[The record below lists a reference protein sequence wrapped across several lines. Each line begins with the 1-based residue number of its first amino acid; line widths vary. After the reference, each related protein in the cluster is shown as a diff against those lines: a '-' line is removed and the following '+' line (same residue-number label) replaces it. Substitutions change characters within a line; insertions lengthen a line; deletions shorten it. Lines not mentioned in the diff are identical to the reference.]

1 VRRDDGLFG
10 PEAEDAAPTPSPVG
24 RFATRS
30 LAVAAIIVATGF
42 LGSRLLGLLR
52 SVIIAE
58 AFGTEPELDAYWVA
72 FRLPDLVFQLLAG
85 ATLASAFIP
94 TFAAIHTRQGEAAA
108 WRLASSVLNLLLG
121 ATIVFA
127 IVAFFL
133 APVLVPAM
141 APGLGED
148 TGRQEELTDLAVEMT
163 RLMLISAV
171 IFSVSGMFMGI
182 LNARRHFLTPALAPM
197 FYNLSIIV
205 AALVSNDVRGLAVGV
220 VLGSLLHLLIQ
231 VPELRFAGMAYRL
244 VADWKDVAVR
254 EVARL
259 MGPRVLGLAATQVNF
274 YFIGIFFASTLSAGA
289 ISALSFAWLIT
300 MTPLGVVGMAI
311 STAAFPTLAEQAA
324 RRDVQ
329 LAATLRGTLRLIVFL
344 SLPIGA
350 GIALLARPLVVVLLQ
365 RGAFDTTST
374 DLTAEALVYY
384 APALF
389 AHGGIEI
396 LSRGFYATGD
406 TKTPVVFAVTSMV
419 VNIVLAALLVDAM
432 ELRGLALALSTAT
445 TLEFVM
451 LFLGL
456 RSRVPLLTGEH
467 LLRDLWRMV
476 LCTAIMAITVIIAL
490 VALVEGARLEP
501 GRTLDALLILAVGG
515 SLGALTYFATTH
527 LLGLEEPAVML
538 RRVGGL
544 LGLGAPRDKGQG
556 TT

>member
-1 VRRDDGLFG
+1 MRRDDGLFG
-10 PEAEDAAPTPSPVG
+10 PEAEDGDAASLSPG

-30 LAVAAIIVATGF
+30 LALAALIVAAGF

-94 TFAAIHTRQGEAAA
+94 TFAAVSTRQGEVAA

-121 ATIVFA
+121 ATVVFA

-133 APVLVPAM
+133 APVLVPLL
-141 APGLGED
+141 APGLGEA
-148 TGRQEELTDLAVEMT
+148 TGQEEELTDLAVEMT
-163 RLMLISAV
+163 RLMLVSAV
-171 IFSVSGMFMGI
+171 VFSVSGMFMGI

-197 FYNLSIIV
+197 VYNLSIIV
-205 AALVSNDVRGLAVGV
+205 AALVSDEVYGLAVGV
-220 VLGSLLHLLIQ
+220 VVGSLIHLLIQ
-231 VPELRFAGMAYRL
+231 LPELRFAGMAYRL
-244 VADWKDVAVR
+244 VADWRDTAVR

-300 MTPLGVVGMAI
+300 MTPMGVIGMAI

-329 LAATLRGTLRLIVFL
+329 LASTLRGALRLIIFL

-365 RGAFDTTST
+365 RGAFDASST
-374 DLTAEALVYY
+374 DLTAEALIFF
-384 APALF
+384 APVLF
-389 AHGGIEI
+389 AHSGIEI
-396 LSRGFYATGD
+396 LSRGYYATGD
-406 TKTPVVFAVTSMV
+406 TRTPVAFAVTAMLI
-419 VNIVLAALLVDAM
+419 NLVLSALLVDSL
-432 ELRGLALALSTAT
+432 ELQGLALALSIAT
-445 TLEFVM
+445 VFEFVL
-451 LFLGL
+451 LFIGL
-456 RSRVPLLTGEH
+456 RQRIPTLMEDH
-467 LLRDLWRMV
+467 LLGGLWRMAV
-476 LCTAIMAITVIIAL
+476 ATGVMAIA
-490 VALVEGARLEP
+490 VAACAVLLVEGAGLDP
-501 GRTLDALLILAVGG
+501 DRTFDALVSLIAGAVTGT
-515 SLGALTYFATTH
+515 LTYFGAAQV
-527 LLGLEEPAVML
+527 LGLDEPAILL
-538 RRVGGL
+538 RRISAM
-544 LGLGAPRDKGQG
+544 LGRGVRRAA
-556 TT
+556 

>member
-1 VRRDDGLFG
+1 LFG
-10 PEAEDAAPTPSPVG
+10 PEAEDAQPAPSSTG

-30 LAVAAIIVATGF
+30 LAIAALIVAAGF

-52 SVIIAE
+52 SVIIAD

-94 TFAAIHTRQGEAAA
+94 TFASVRTRDGDDAA
-108 WRLASSVLNLLLG
+108 WRLASSILNLLLG
-121 ATIVFA
+121 ATVIFA
-127 IVAFFL
+127 VVAFFM
-133 APVLVPAM
+133 APILVPAM

-148 TGRQEELTDLAVEMT
+148 TGQQEELTDLAIEMT
-163 RLMLISAV
+163 RLMLVSAV
-171 IFSVSGMFMGI
+171 IFCVSGMFMGI

-197 FYNLSIIV
+197 VYNLSIIA
-205 AALVSNDVRGLAVGV
+205 AALVSDDVRGLAVGV
-220 VLGSLLHLLIQ
+220 VIGSLLHLLIQ

-244 VADWKDVAVR
+244 VADWKDAAVR

-289 ISALSFAWLIT
+289 ISAISFAWLIT

-329 LAATLRGTLRLIVFL
+329 LAATLRSTLRLIVFL

-406 TKTPVVFAVTSMV
+406 TRTPVTFAIASMF
-419 VNIVLAALLVDAM
+419 VNIILAAFLIDPM
-432 ELRGLALALSTAT
+432 GLRGLALALSTAT
-445 TLEFVM
+445 TIEFVL
-451 LFLGL
+451 LFVTL
-456 RSRVPLLTGEH
+456 RRRVPLLTEDH
-467 LLRDLWRMV
+467 LLRGLWRMV
-476 LCTAIMAITVIIAL
+476 IATALMAIAVIVVV
-490 VALVEGARLEP
+490 VALVEGAGLDP
-501 GRTLDALLILAVGG
+501 DRTLDALLILLVGG
-515 SLGALTYFATTH
+515 ITGAVTYFATIH
-527 LLGLEEPAVML
+527 LFGLEEPTIML
-538 RRVGGL
+538 RRL
-544 LGLGAPRDKGQG
+544 TNIL
-556 TT
+556 TTRLHRAT